1 MRRFT
6 LILPA
11 GLLVVA
17 LGCRGTRAQTCGVV
31 KEPSLAAA
39 PEIAFTRDGDK
50 QWRLSQLYGD
60 VAIVAFVTAEGENC
74 ARISP
79 AILAAAKARKGA
91 GIPIVEVVH
100 PTGDCRAAGLKVAFH
115 EGALLYTLL
124 EDPEGG
130 GRAAFGLGRED
141 KAFLIAGDGRIL
153 KEAAPSNV
161 AALFD
166 AAEKI
171 AHAKTFSYP
180 DTLAF

>member
-39 PEIAFTRDGDK
+39 PEIAFTSDGDK

-115 EGALLYTLL
+115 VRAPLHAAGGPGRRGARGFRPGPGRQGLLDRRGRQ
-124 EDPEGG
+124 DPQGG
-130 GRAAFGLGRED
+130 GAVQRRRPLRCGRENR
-141 KAFLIAGDGRIL
+141 AR
-153 KEAAPSNV
+153 
-161 AALFD
+161 
-166 AAEKI
+166 
-171 AHAKTFSYP
+171 
-180 DTLAF
+180 